1 MSRFFTTAGMLAIL
15 VLLAGAGCATTTG
28 TKPTNTST
36 PPMNQE
42 ENTAVTL
49 TGDIMLQATAL
60 GSRQVRFEWDLDD
73 AIAEPPLFILVR
85 SEEKNPIMDG
95 KTYWLRQHGT
105 RRAVTWVNLP
115 AGEQHFRICTSE
127 DGNTCDIYSED
138 ISLTVLSGPAPSD
151 DTVMR
156 DVEPGQ
162 DDPQDIADMTDA
174 IARETDPVTKAEL
187 QLELDAMIEARSN

>member
-174 IARETDPVTKAEL
+174 IARETDPVKKAEL